1 MIRQGEGSLEAA
13 SQRLSQA
20 LETLETRLRERPERA
35 ADTDGT
41 PGGGEEAEQL
51 RAELDAARE
60 RERQLEEAAAEASAA
75 LGRAAEQIRA
85 ALEEEA

>member
-35 ADTDGT
+35 ADAGSAPAGDG
-41 PGGGEEAEQL
+41 EAEQL
-51 RAELDAARE
+51 RAELEAARE

-85 ALEEEA
+85 ALDEEA

>member
-1 MIRQGEGSLEAA
+1 MIRGGEGSLDAA
-13 SQRLSQA
+13 TQRLTEA
-20 LETLETRLRERPERA
+20 LEALESKLQSRGGEGASNGDGAEAERLR
-35 ADTDGT
+35 G
-41 PGGGEEAEQL
+41 
-51 RAELDAARE
+51 ELDAARE

>member
-1 MIRQGEGSLEAA
+1 MIRGGEGSLEAA
-13 SQRLSQA
+13 TQRLTQA
-20 LETLETRLRERPERA
+20 LETLEVKLQGRGPDSGSVGGNG
-35 ADTDGT
+35 ADGD
-41 PGGGEEAEQL
+41 AEQL
-51 RAELDAARE
+51 RSELNAARE

>member
-1 MIRQGEGSLEAA
+1 MIRNPDSPLDNAT
-13 SQRLSQA
+13 QRLTQA
-20 LETLETRLRERPERA
+20 LETLEDKLQNREPGEVA
-35 ADTDGT
+35 AN
-41 PGGGEEAEQL
+41 GGGDGEAEQL
-51 RAELDAARE
+51 RSELSAVRE

>member
-1 MIRQGEGSLEAA
+1 MIRNGEGSLETAT
-13 SQRLSQA
+13 QRLSQA
-20 LETLETRLRERPERA
+20 LETLESRLRTRGEGGDGEDGD
-35 ADTDGT
+35 ADRLR
-41 PGGGEEAEQL
+41 GELSAS
-51 RAELDAARE
+51 RE

>member
-1 MIRQGEGSLEAA
+1 MIRNAEGSLEAA
-13 SQRLSQA
+13 TQRLTEA
-20 LETLETRLRERPERA
+20 LETLEGRLQNRS
-35 ADTDGT
+35 
-41 PGGGEEAEQL
+41 GEEGVAGPGDGDAEQL
-51 RAELDAARE
+51 RSELNAARE

>member
-1 MIRQGEGSLEAA
+1 MIRNAEGSLEAA
-13 SQRLSQA
+13 TQRLTQA
-20 LETLETRLRERPERA
+20 LETLEGKLQNRGEGDA
-35 ADTDGT
+35 AESSAGD
-41 PGGGEEAEQL
+41 AEQL
-51 RAELDAARE
+51 RSELNAARE

>member
-1 MIRQGEGSLEAA
+1 MIRNAEGSLEAA
-13 SQRLSQA
+13 TQRLTQA
-20 LETLETRLRERPERA
+20 LETLEGKLQTRGE
-35 ADTDGT
+35 DGAS
-41 PGGGEEAEQL
+41 GSDGDAEQL
-51 RAELDAARE
+51 RSELNAARE

>member
-1 MIRQGEGSLEAA
+1 MIRNAEGSLEAA
-13 SQRLSQA
+13 TQRLTQA
-20 LETLETRLRERPERA
+20 LESLEGKLQSRPADA
-35 ADTDGT
+35 AN
-41 PGGGEEAEQL
+41 GGGGDGEAVQL
-51 RAELDAARE
+51 RSELNAARE

>member
-1 MIRQGEGSLEAA
+1 MIRNPDSSLEAA
-13 SQRLSQA
+13 TQRLTQA
-20 LETLETRLRERPERA
+20 LETLEGRLQDRPPGE
-35 ADTDGT
+35 GGNGS
-41 PGGGEEAEQL
+41 GGGDAEQL
-51 RAELDAARE
+51 RSELNAARE

>member
-1 MIRQGEGSLEAA
+1 MIRNAEGSLEAA
-13 SQRLSQA
+13 TQRLTQA
-20 LETLETRLRERPERA
+20 LETLESKLQTRGE
-35 ADTDGT
+35 DGAS
-41 PGGGEEAEQL
+41 GSDGDGDAEQL
-51 RAELDAARE
+51 RSELNAARE

>member
-1 MIRQGEGSLEAA
+1 MIRNPDSPLDAA
-13 SQRLSQA
+13 TQRLTQA
-20 LETLETRLRERPERA
+20 LETLEGRLQSRP
-35 ADTDGT
+35 AD
-41 PGGGEEAEQL
+41 GEGSQVGNGDAEHL
-51 RAELDAARE
+51 RSELNAARE

>member
-1 MIRQGEGSLEAA
+1 MIRNPDSPLDAA
-13 SQRLSQA
+13 TQRLTQA
-20 LETLETRLRERPERA
+20 LETLETRLQSRPA
-35 ADTDGT
+35 GDGE
-41 PGGGEEAEQL
+41 GSGVGNGDAEQL
-51 RAELDAARE
+51 RSELSAARE

>member
-1 MIRQGEGSLEAA
+1 MIRNPDSPLEAA
-13 SQRLSQA
+13 THRLTQA
-20 LETLETRLRERPERA
+20 LETLEERLQSRPSD
-35 ADTDGT
+35 ADAGGAGNGDGQS
-41 PGGGEEAEQL
+41 EQL
-51 RAELDAARE
+51 RSELNAARE